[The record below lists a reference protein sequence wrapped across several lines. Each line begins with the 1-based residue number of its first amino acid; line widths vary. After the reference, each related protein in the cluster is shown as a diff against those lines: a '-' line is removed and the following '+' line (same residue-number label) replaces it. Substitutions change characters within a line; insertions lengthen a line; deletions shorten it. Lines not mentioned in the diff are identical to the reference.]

1 VTIDA
6 TQVKDVPVLDHREA
20 ATISVAENARFVALV
35 QSLAPEEWTRPT
47 DCSAWDVRDLVSHV
61 VGAMEGHVSLRVFTH
76 QVVAGTRAAGDRPQV
91 DGMTEVQVRERS
103 GLAPGQLLERLV
115 VVGPQAAQARAR
127 RPALLRALRF
137 PQEVGPSKEWW
148 SLGYLFDKVLTR
160 DTWMH
165 RVDIARAT
173 GRPIE
178 LTADHDGRIVAD
190 VVAEWARRHGRPF
203 ALTLTGPAGGSF
215 TAGVQG
221 EAITMDAV
229 EFCRALSG
237 RGPMGAPFG
246 QAVPF

>member
-6 TQVKDVPVLDHREA
+6 TQVKDVPVLDRREA
-20 ATISVAENARFVALV
+20 ATISAAENARFVALV
-35 QSLAPEEWTRPT
+35 ETLTPDEWAKPT

-61 VGAMEGHVSLRVFTH
+61 LGAMEGHVSLRVFMH
-76 QVVAGTRAAGDRPQV
+76 QLVAGTRAAGDRPQV

-103 GLAPGQLLERLV
+103 ALAPRDIVDRLV
-115 VVGPQAAQARAR
+115 VVGPRAAQARAR
-127 RPALLRALRF
+127 RPAVLRALRF
-137 PQEVGPSKEWW
+137 PQEVGPTKEWW
-148 SLGYLFDKVLTR
+148 SLGYLFDIVLTR

-203 ALTLTGPAGGSF
+203 ALALTGPAGGEF
-215 TAGVQG
+215 TAGGG
-221 EAITMDAV
+221 EQAIEMDAV

-237 RGPMGAPFG
+237 RGSTGAPFD
-246 QAVPF
+246 QPVPF